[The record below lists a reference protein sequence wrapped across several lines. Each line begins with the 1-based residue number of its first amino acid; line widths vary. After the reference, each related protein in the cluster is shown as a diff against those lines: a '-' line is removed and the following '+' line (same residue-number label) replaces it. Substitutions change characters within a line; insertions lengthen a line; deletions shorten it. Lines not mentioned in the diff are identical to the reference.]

1 MATHYANGK
10 TTTSGL
16 VFMYDTVDKENCYK
30 GEPTTNLVPNA
41 DIMSS
46 WTTYY
51 RTLALSTFTT
61 EFGTT
66 GYRFVNQPSWNGIY
80 RSFNLVNT
88 GLYTFSAWFRY
99 NGGSVDNNGAT
110 VYISN
115 YGGGDT
121 AAGLDKS
128 KIGVW
133 QRVTFTV
140 NVTSPSNVLFLLISY
155 GGVDSGTPVPDFS
168 SWEVTMPQIELNS
181 HATPFVNGTRSSTQ
195 GLLDLTNRNT
205 INLSNVSFDANA
217 QITFDGTND
226 YVDCGN
232 LSISAGKITVNAWV
246 KLDAFTSPASHIVD
260 SALNG
265 WHLSVLSNGIPYF
278 WNGITYHTTGTP
290 LILNTWYMLTGV
302 QSTTLDIYVNGVLA
316 NSIASDV
323 NVTSNNVWIGAWQSG
338 TRPFN
343 GKILN
348 TQIYNRALNASE
360 ILQNYNA
367 TKSRFNLA

>member
-1 MATHYANGK
+1 
-10 TTTSGL
+10 
-16 VFMYDTVDKENCYK
+16 MYDTVDKENCYK